1 MEHTVSMR
9 ELNQKTSEVVREVAT
24 TRRAVTITSSGKPVG
39 VQLVP
44 VERGPEVLDQLV
56 AAGRA
61 IAPTVRS
68 PLVVPP
74 TRGDAAVDVGEALA
88 ADRDE
93 ERW

>member
-1 MEHTVSMR
+1 MR

-24 TRRAVTITSSGKPVG
+24 TGHALTITSNGKPVG

-44 VERGPEVLDQLV
+44 VERGQQILDQLV

-61 IAPTVRS
+61 IAPTLRG
-68 PLVVPP
+68 PLTVPP
-74 TRGDAAVDVGEALA
+74 ARGDERLDVAQALA
-88 ADRDE
+88 ADREE